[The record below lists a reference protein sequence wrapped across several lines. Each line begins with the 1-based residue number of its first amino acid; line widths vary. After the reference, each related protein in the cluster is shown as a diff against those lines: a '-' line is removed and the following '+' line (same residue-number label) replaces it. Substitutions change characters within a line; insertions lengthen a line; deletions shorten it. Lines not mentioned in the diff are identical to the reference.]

1 MAHLRWYQECPMS
14 SSIVIR
20 CLRLVAGSPYR
31 VWTVNTPEYAR
42 KHRDIPSAI
51 TALSQIVVSRQASEA
66 DRDEQHHQPE
76 ERTVS
81 TDAWASVFRA
91 SVETFATF
99 ARRVRD
105 FPVRGQFVPRVIRT
119 TLAFGVRISW

>member
-1 MAHLRWYQECPMS
+1 MLARLEAFLPAMKQANEDLENRIRRDGQQSVDIENVGDEQEE
-14 SSIVIR
+14 R
-20 CLRLVAGSPYR
+20 
-31 VWTVNTPEYAR
+31 
-42 KHRDIPSAI
+42 
-51 TALSQIVVSRQASEA
+51 SEG
-66 DRDEQHHQPE
+66 DGDEQHHQPE